1 MWGAGTCRD
10 PASDGSDN
18 YLAIMRSLVS
28 VTRVFGRGTIQI
40 IKLYGGGGEQG
51 SRTRQQNNIFIQNC
65 SQLETGAISVFI
77 ILSHYS
83 SGCVVM
89 AGHSFVRAKL
99 ITLWNDHF
107 NWEN

>member
-1 MWGAGTCRD
+1 
-10 PASDGSDN
+10 
-18 YLAIMRSLVS
+18 MRSLVS

-40 IKLYGGGGEQG
+40 IKLYVRGRWGAGEQG
-51 SRTRQQNNIFIQNC
+51 TRQQNNIFIQNC